1 MAAPKPINPKASW
14 ITDQK
19 LNPWDEPKHYV
30 LNGDLTKGAPY
41 QKDAV
46 KPTQTKSA
54 QPKSQVGKV

>member
-30 LNGDLTKGAPY
+30 LNGDLTKASPYKKGSAPT
-41 QKDAV
+41 AA
-46 KPTQTKSA
+46 TKSA
-54 QPKSQVGKV
+54 QPKSQVGKA